1 MQAGSVNSM
10 GVFIDDPQSIA
21 SLRDVFVDFYSGC
34 TKSTIARGKEAVHS
48 ALFVTSNEV
57 VNGTARYIGKHLE
70 TQFFLTLIT
79 LTGRLNTMKTIE
91 YYTNTKIKAYHFK
104 LQMKNQ
110 STENIN
116 EAHVF

>member
-1 MQAGSVNSM
+1 MSLFDRYETLKHCTKTSSKEAILQAGSVNSM

-70 TQFFLTLIT
+70 TEFFSHTNYSH
-79 LTGRLNTMKTIE
+79 RQAE
-91 YYTNTKIKAYHFK
+91 YY
-104 LQMKNQ
+104 
-110 STENIN
+110 ENN
-116 EAHVF
+116 